1 MSNLEYPF
9 NSFDNLDKVSD
20 QKPKI
25 PTYKPFTPP
34 QPQPQAQVTPQ
45 TSNEDFGFSFLHENE
60 INEQITQAATSAAN
74 QTEMTYKQKL
84 EEVEKIIVP
93 FLTNLQKDP
102 EKIMIKWPNRKQVV
116 ESQLKKILSIT
127 RS

>member
-1 MSNLEYPF
+1 MSNLEYPL
-9 NSFDNLDKVSD
+9 NSFSNLDKVSD
-20 QKPKI
+20 QKPNI
-25 PTYKPFTPP
+25 PVYKPFTPP
-34 QPQPQAQVTPQ
+34 QPQQQFQPAPP
-45 TSNEDFGFSFLHENE
+45 SNEDFGFSFLHENE
-60 INEQITQAATSAAN
+60 INEQITQAASSAAS

-102 EKIMIKWPNRKQVV
+102 DKVMIKWPNRKQVV
-116 ESQLKKILSIT
+116 EAQLKKILSIT